1 MTGIKCYN
9 KKRMRVSQKRGFEN
23 NMGNENSLRERK
35 ILSYIGFAVKAN
47 KIVYGKQGLRNY
59 IRSFHKKKVI
69 LIPKD
74 TGSRVKL
81 DVIKHCQIFDVPYLE
96 LNCTKSTL
104 AKALGKQNISVIGI
118 TDENIIEGILET
130 VQ

>member
-1 MTGIKCYN
+1 
-9 KKRMRVSQKRGFEN
+9 MR
-23 NMGNENSLRERK
+23 NENSLGEQK
-35 ILSYIGFAVKAN
+35 ILSYMGFAAKAN

-59 IRSFHKKKVI
+59 IRSFQRKKVI

-81 DVIKHCQIFDVPYLE
+81 DVIKHCQIFDVPYIE
-96 LNCTKSTL
+96 LNYTKSDL

-118 TDENIIEGILET
+118 TDENIIEGILKM